1 MIVVKSLIIMLTLLP
16 LATSGDDQLLKMSEK
31 HSCIK
36 QVITVFVANKNC
48 DMLDDAAKSNV
59 KI

>member
-1 MIVVKSLIIMLTLLP
+1 MIVVKP
-16 LATSGDDQLLKMSEK
+16 LMILFTFLVLVTSGDDQLLKMSEK

-36 QVITVFVANKNC
+36 QVITIFVANKNC